1 MVDTITPTIQ
11 DTQFQANAGTLIPGG
26 TRPGAPQIALEGIS
40 DKTVIANLSSI
51 NGMMPVMSDIVFYDT
66 RVFTNPLDKL
76 FAKRNVPFG
85 DYVEM
90 AVFSG
95 PAVSDKN
102 DENTCFPRGNVDVK
116 TQFALTNYAYDI
128 SLDVKD
134 REINKAVFNEAQK
147 NRYVA
152 EKMKTPAKEMAVR
165 RYRAMTQILSDVI
178 DMSRT
183 LSSTTKSDGQG
194 TSVTYK
200 MTSDSEAY
208 GTIKGYAGK
217 VRQFGLIASPVERN
231 SEVALTGLNADAN
244 YDGAEEALKFIN
256 GIQSAV
262 RDMKI
267 DADDYNKLGVTT
279 FCMGKPYAIFESK
292 TLDALDAELMQ
303 KKGWEGFPTK
313 SAREFLESFVDIVE
327 IDSFA
332 VIGDSASFKNK
343 GDASSTSVAN
353 ATTRSGTG
361 SEQSPYNYTDGYR
374 IGCVVIDRDACNE
387 FITNESLESDRCTKA
402 RSTGWNWQGEEAFS
416 VFTGVPSFCALVKV
430 PYKS

>member
-1 MVDTITPTIQ
+1 MTDTITPTLQ
-11 DTQFQANAGTLIPGG
+11 DQQFKANAGTLIPSG
-26 TRPGAPQIALEGIS
+26 TRLNAPQIALEGVS
-40 DKTVIANLSSI
+40 DQTVIANLTNI
-51 NGMMPVMSDIVFYDT
+51 NGMMPVMSDIIFYDT
-66 RVFTNPLDKL
+66 RVFTNPLDRI
-76 FAKRNVPFG
+76 FAKRDVPFG

-95 PAVSDKN
+95 PAVADKN
-102 DENTCFPRGNVDVK
+102 AETSCMPFGNVDVK
-116 TQFALTNYAYDI
+116 TQFALSNYAYDI
-128 SLDVKD
+128 SIDIKD
-134 REINKAVFNEAQK
+134 REINKAVFNESQK

-183 LSSTTKSDGQG
+183 LTSTDKSDGQG
-194 TSVTYK
+194 TSVSYV
-200 MTSDSEAY
+200 MTSDSGAY

-217 VRQFGLIASPVERN
+217 VRQFDLIASRVQRN
-231 SEVALTGLNADAN
+231 SEVALTGDNAAEG

-256 GIQSAV
+256 GIQAAV

-303 KKGWEGFPTK
+303 KAGWEGFPTK
-313 SAREFLESFVDIVE
+313 SAREFLTSFVDIVE

-332 VIGDSASFKNK
+332 AIGDSASFKNK
-343 GDASSTSVAN
+343 GDGSSTSVAN
-353 ATTRSGTG
+353 VTTRSGAGT
-361 SEQSPYNYTDGYR
+361 EQSPYTYTDGYR
-374 IGCVVIDRDACNE
+374 IGCIVLDRDACNE
-387 FITNESLESDRCTKA
+387 FITQETIEAFRCTKA
-402 RSTGWNWQGEEAFS
+402 RSTGYNYQGEEAFS
-416 VFTGVPSFCALVKV
+416 VFTGVPSFCALIKV
-430 PYKS
+430 PYES